1 MVTHVMKFF
10 FLTLAALASS
20 SVNAAG
26 AIGAAV
32 GRDDFQVTTNDG
44 VRLCVRE
51 LRPPAGI
58 ERGEPLIL
66 LHGARVPGIASFD
79 LAVPDGSLAAD
90 LAVHTGRPVYVMDAR
105 GYGCSQRPPELDQP
119 AGANRPV
126 VHAHDVARDIAAVVA
141 AVRQRSNGTKVA
153 LLGWATGGMWAA
165 CYTAQHP
172 EQVAHLV
179 TLNALYG
186 GADRHAQ
193 LGPGSPVSDPAH
205 PDRLNPT
212 IGAYARND
220 ANSLVPGWDK
230 SIPIPDKAAWRDPAL
245 VAAYQKAALDSDPQS
260 GTQDPPAFRAPLG
273 AIEDSFY
280 QASGRRL
287 FDASSITANVLVIRC
302 EHDFW
307 SRPEDAQAFAHDA
320 VRAAS
325 LRVVTLRGATHYVHL
340 DRPQHGRKQLLQ
352 EVVSF
357 LTS

>member
-1 MVTHVMKFF
+1 
-10 FLTLAALASS
+10 
-20 SVNAAG
+20 
-26 AIGAAV
+26 V
-32 GRDDFQVTTNDG
+32 GG
-44 VRLCVRE
+44 
-51 LRPPAGI
+51 
-58 ERGEPLIL
+58 L
-66 LHGARVPGIASFD
+66 LHGAASR
-79 LAVPDGSLAAD
+79 
-90 LAVHTGRPVYVMDAR
+90 TGRAPR
-105 GYGCSQRPPELDQP
+105 
-119 AGANRPV
+119 
-126 VHAHDVARDIAAVVA
+126 HA
-141 AVRQRSNGTKVA
+141 
-153 LLGWATGGMWAA
+153 
-165 CYTAQHP
+165 
-172 EQVAHLV
+172 
-179 TLNALYG
+179 NALYG

-230 SIPIPDKAAWRDPAL
+230 SIPIPDKAAWLDPAL